1 MRATVALMTAAL
13 LLSACGKKTEQ
24 AANGSGEA
32 LNYSQQASADSL
44 PADAVK
50 MPMKEFMGHVMQ
62 YGGDSIWKWQGFIT
76 DSTGEHALAP
86 KDEKEWTEAESGA
99 MALAELTNILLLPG
113 RRIDDPDWD
122 KAVAG
127 VRDVALR
134 AAEAAKN
141 KNYDKFF
148 EIGGELDGACEACH
162 VKFVPNYQ
170 APPEVKINTPPPG
183 K

>member
-1 MRATVALMTAAL
+1 MRATVALVTAAL
-13 LLSACGKKTEQ
+13 LLSACGKGQQ
-24 AANGSGEA
+24 AANESGDAA
-32 LNYSQQASADSL
+32 LNYSQQVSADSL

-50 MPMKEFMGHVMQ
+50 IPMKEFMGHVMQ
-62 YGGDSIWKWQGFIT
+62 FGGDSIWKWQGFIT
-76 DSTGEHALAP
+76 DSTGEHALQP
-86 KDEKEWTEAESGA
+86 KNEKEWTEAESGA
-99 MALAELTNILLLPG
+99 LTLAEITNILMLPG
-113 RRIDDPDWD
+113 RRIDDPAWD

-148 EIGGELDGACEACH
+148 EIGGELDAACEACH

-170 APPEVKINTPPPG
+170 APPELKVNTPPPA